1 MIRRIAAHVLVT
13 LGFLLVLSPALVGAA
28 GMPTKIVPCDGTS
41 LNGGTECTVCSLA
54 QLAQNVLNTGIYLA
68 VFLAGILFAWAGWLY
83 LSDGGKGKSL
93 SQAKTVFMNVFIG
106 LVIILAGW
114 LVVDTLMKTMTN
126 GSFGP
131 WNAVC

>member
-13 LGFLLVLSPALVGAA
+13 LCIMGIVAPSLVAAA
-28 GMPTKIVPCDGTS
+28 GMPTQIVPETC
-41 LNGGTECTVCSLA
+41 NGVNCTVCDLA
-54 QLAQNVLNTGIYLA
+54 QLAQNVLNTAIYLA

-83 LSDGGKGKSL
+83 LSDGGKGKQL
-93 SQAKTVFMNVFIG
+93 TQARTVFMNVFVG